1 VEKPM
6 LGIKSSIEK
15 IDQTEKYTLD
25 DFPYLKEL
33 RNYMVSGPIEFCIER
48 ALLKTQFLKKKG
60 GLDYTD
66 AFIRTAESL
75 KYILENKKPNI
86 FANELLA
93 GSTTSKRKGVL
104 FFPEYI
110 GGGIWPDLFSMSER
124 KKNKYHISIEE
135 IIKLDREILDFWID
149 KNVLE
154 LVRRK
159 LGDNDTSYKLQM
171 TFYVY
176 FCLKLN
182 CISHTVPNYKSVLE
196 YGLEGLI
203 KKARDKMSSADENK
217 KKFYKGLISV
227 MEGVIGYSNNLN
239 KEAIRQANK
248 CKDKNRK
255 AQLLRMAEIY
265 SKVPAKP
272 ASGFWEAIQSIWT
285 TMNALYQEN
294 NNAGFSIGRID
305 QLLNKY
311 YVRDLERGI
320 LTKKKAIEI
329 LGNFW
334 AKVGD
339 NIPLVPEFMDLM
351 LAGTGS
357 NQAITIGGCDQ
368 EGNNVVNETTFLC
381 LDVAEML
388 NMRDP
393 NLNARV
399 RIDDPP
405 EYTQRLFEVIINT
418 GATPSLVNDQI
429 VISTLENTGISLRDA
444 RDYAEVGCLE
454 PNSAG
459 RQFGHTGAILINTIT
474 TLILVLNNG
483 YARCIENLGLKT
495 GELENFETFDQFM
508 EAVKEQLRYLIKN
521 ATRFNNT
528 CGETLKYLHPQPLL
542 SALFEGPINSG
553 KMLLDGGATYNSTGI
568 FFIGLA
574 DITDSLYAIKK
585 LIYDE
590 KKLSF
595 QELVK
600 ILESDF
606 KNNEDIFNYVNKK
619 LDHYGNDVEEVDAI
633 AKEIVNFIYNEC
645 GKIKNYRNGVHNPG
659 YWSMSVHSGYGKMT
673 GAFPHGKKA
682 GEPLASGLTPISSCQ
697 KNGPTGVF
705 NSVTSLDNTKMPNGM
720 ALNMKFNKSLFKTR
734 EKINSLISLVKT
746 YFNKGGMH
754 LLLTIQDA
762 DTLIEAKKHPE
773 KYPDLMVRI
782 SGYTAYFVD
791 LTEHM
796 MDEIINRALMDL

>member
-1 VEKPM
+1 MQSKV
-6 LGIKSSIEK
+6 SINDRNE
-15 IDQTEKYTLD
+15 TETYTLD
-25 DFPYLKEL
+25 NFPYLKEV
-33 RNYMVSGPIEFCIER
+33 RNYMVKGPIEFCMER

-60 GLDYTD
+60 GLDYKDSFT
-66 AFIRTAESL
+66 RTAESL
-75 KYILENKKPNI
+75 KYILKNKKPNI
-86 FANELLA
+86 FSKELIA

-124 KKNKYHISIEE
+124 KKNKYRISIEE
-135 IIKLDREILDFWID
+135 ILKIDEILDFWTD

-159 LGDNDTSYKLQM
+159 LGDDDASYKLQM
-171 TFYVY
+171 SFFVY
-176 FCLKLN
+176 FCLKIN
-182 CISHTVPNYKSVLE
+182 CVSHTIPDYKSILE

-203 KKARDKMSSADENK
+203 KKAKDKILSSDDSVK
-217 KKFYKGLISV
+217 KIFYRGLITV
-227 MEGVIGYSNNLN
+227 MEGVIKYSNNLSIEARQQAKECSDEIRKNQLN
-239 KEAIRQANK
+239 K
-248 CKDKNRK
+248 
-255 AQLLRMAEIY
+255 MADIC
-265 SKVPAKP
+265 SNVPAKP

-294 NNAGFSIGRID
+294 TNAGFSIGRID
-305 QLLNKY
+305 HLLNKY
-311 YVRDLERGI
+311 YVKDLEKGRI
-320 LTKKKAIEI
+320 TRKKAIKL
-329 LGNFW
+329 LGHFW
-334 AKVGD
+334 VKVGD
-339 NIPLVPEFMDLM
+339 NIPMIPEFMDLM

-368 EGNNVVNETTFLC
+368 DGNNVVNETTFLC

-388 NMRDP
+388 HMRDP

-399 RIDDPP
+399 RMDDPS
-405 EYTQRLFEVIINT
+405 EYTKRLFEVIINT
-418 GATPSLVNDQI
+418 GATPSLVNDQV
-429 VISTLENTGISLRDA
+429 VIPALEKTGITLSDA
-444 RDYAEVGCLE
+444 RDYAQVGCLE

-459 RQFGHTGAILINTIT
+459 RHFGHTGAILINTVT
-474 TLILVLNNG
+474 AMILTLNNG
-483 YARCIENLGLKT
+483 NARDIENLGLKT
-495 GELENFETFDQFM
+495 GKLEDFETFAQFL
-508 EAVKEQLRYLIKN
+508 EAVKEQLKYLIKN
-521 ATRFNNT
+521 ATKFNNI
-528 CGETLKYLHPQPLL
+528 CGEVLRYLNPQPLL
-542 SALFEGPINSG
+542 SAIFEGPMDSG

-585 LIYDE
+585 LIYDD

-595 QELVK
+595 QEIIK

-606 KNNEDIFNYVNKK
+606 NGYEYVYNYVINK
-619 LDHYGNDVEEVDAI
+619 LDHYGNDIKAVDDI
-633 AKEIVNFIYNEC
+633 AKEIVSFVYDEC
-645 GKIKNYRNGVHNPG
+645 RNIMNYREGVHNPG

-682 GEPLASGLTPISSCQ
+682 GEPLASGMTPISSCQ

-705 NSVTSLDNTKMPNGM
+705 NSVAYLDNTKMPNGM
-720 ALNMKFNKSLFKTR
+720 ALNMKFNKSLFKTK
-734 EKINSLISLVKT
+734 EKINSLISLIKS
-746 YFNKGGMH
+746 YFKKGGMH
-754 LLLTIQDA
+754 ILLTIQDA
-762 DTLIEAKKHPE
+762 HTLIKAKKHPE

-796 MDEIINRALMDL
+796 MDEIINRALMKL